1 MFNNII
7 GLKPIRGLIST
18 RSVVPACRTLDCSL
32 IFAERF
38 WDAAIVSSV
47 VRDFDELDPYLRL
60 PSISSV
66 VSPWII
72 ASTFRFG
79 VEKVDTREFFW

>member
-18 RSVVPACRTLDCSL
+18 RSVVPACRTLDCSS
-32 IFAERF
+32 IFAETF
-38 WDAAIVSSV
+38 WDAAIVLSL

-60 PSISSV
+60 PSISFV
-66 VSPWII
+66 VQATQKFLWHSRM
-72 ASTFRFG
+72 ASQNFIFHSN
-79 VEKVDTREFFW
+79 